1 MNKQDISSRE
11 DIIQM
16 VDSFYARVREDKLLG
31 PIFTDVIQDRWP
43 EHLEKMYRF
52 WETILLG
59 THTYDGRPFPPHAKM
74 PIGAE
79 HFGQWLYLFR
89 SNLEQFEGPVADEAS
104 SRAGLMASLF
114 LHKLEHFQALD
125 GKAIQ

>member
-1 MNKQDISSRE
+1 MSKGDISSRE
-11 DIIQM
+11 DIVNM
-16 VDSFYARVREDKLLG
+16 VDSFYSRIREDGLLG
-31 PIFTDVIQDRWP
+31 PIFERVIQDRWP

-59 THTYDGRPFPPHAKM
+59 SHTYDGRPFPPHAKM

-79 HFGQWLYLFR
+79 HFAQWLTLFR
-89 SNLEQFEGPVADEAS
+89 TNLDQFEGPIAAEAS

-114 LHKLEHFQALD
+114 LHKLEYLRD
-125 GKAIQ
+125 VKAIQ

>member
-1 MNKQDISSRE
+1 MNKKDISSRE

-16 VDSFYARVREDKLLG
+16 VDSFYSRVREDKLLG
-31 PIFTDVIQDRWP
+31 PIFAGVIQDRWP

-59 THTYDGRPFPPHAKM
+59 THTYEGRPFPPHSKL

-89 SNLEQFEGPVADEAS
+89 SNLAQFEGPVADEAS

-114 LHKLEHFQALD
+114 LHKLEHFKGLD

>member
-1 MNKQDISSRE
+1 MNKKDISGRE
-11 DIIQM
+11 DIVVM
-16 VDSFYARVREDKLLG
+16 VDSFYARVREDQMLG
-31 PIFTDVIQDRWP
+31 PIFAEVIQDRWP

-59 THTYDGRPFPPHAKM
+59 SHTYAGRPFPPHAKL

-79 HFGQWLYLFR
+79 HFGQWLFLFR

-104 SRAGLMASLF
+104 SRAGMMASLF
-114 LHKLEHFQALD
+114 LHKLEHFQGLD

>member
-1 MNKQDISSRE
+1 MNKRDISSRE

-16 VDSFYARVREDKLLG
+16 VDSFYSKVREDKLLG
-31 PIFTDVIQDRWP
+31 PIFKEVIQDRWP

-52 WETILLG
+52 WESILLG
-59 THTYDGRPFPPHAKM
+59 SHTYNGRPFPPHAKL

-89 SNLEQFEGPVADEAS
+89 SNLQQFEGPVTDEAS

>member
-1 MNKQDISSRE
+1 MNKKDIGSRE

-16 VDSFYARVREDKLLG
+16 VDTFYTRVREDQLLG
-31 PIFTDVIQDRWP
+31 PIFTEVIQDRWP

-59 THTYDGRPFPPHAKM
+59 SHTYNGRPFPPHAKL

-79 HFGQWLYLFR
+79 HFGQWLSLFR